1 MIRTPTRAWL
11 ALAIVAGVGVSLV
24 AQAPQAPP
32 PQAPP
37 PQAPQQRFRSGAD
50 TVYVPVTVTDI
61 GGRFVRT
68 LQQEDFAIFDNGK
81 PQEITIFDREYQ
93 TISAVVMLD
102 ASASMLNAFDRVLSA
117 ANDFV
122 VRLMPGDQARIGSFA
137 EEVQISP
144 DFTGDR
150 DALLKV
156 FANEFNVRIGRR
168 TRLWDAMH
176 QAVETLA
183 NVDGRRVVI
192 VVTDGVD
199 SWSIKTF
206 DDVIGAAR
214 RHNVAVFAVR
224 VDHGDRLGQRIEFSR
239 GPDGSAEGRRSAMPR
254 GGFETLARDTGG
266 GFVAIDALW
275 AHQAPF
281 TDIMLDLHSAYTI
294 GFTPATLD
302 GKVHSLDV
310 RVRGSALKVKARR
323 SYLALPAGPGTDGG
337 GR

>member
-1 MIRTPTRAWL
+1 MTRAPLRAWL
-11 ALAIVAGVGVSLV
+11 ALAICAGVGVSLV
-24 AQAPQAPP
+24 AGPAQDPAPQT
-32 PQAPP
+32 
-37 PQAPQQRFRSGAD
+37 PQQRFRSGAD

-68 LQQEDFAIFDNGK
+68 LDKEDFTILDNGR

-93 TISAVVMLD
+93 TISAIVMLD
-102 ASASMLNAFDRVLSA
+102 ASASMLSSFDRVLSA

-122 VRLMPGDQARIGSFA
+122 VRLMPGDQARIGSFS

-150 DALLKV
+150 DVLLKI

-168 TRLWDAMH
+168 TRLWDAMY

-183 NVDGRRVVI
+183 HVDGRRVVI

-206 DDVIGAAR
+206 DDVAGAAR
-214 RHNVAVFAVR
+214 RHNVAMFAVR
-224 VDHGDRLGQRIEFSR
+224 VNHDDRRGQAIEFSR
-239 GPDGSAEGRRSAMPR
+239 GPDGSAPGRRSPQPG
-254 GGFETLARDTGG
+254 GGFESLARDTGG
-266 GFVAIDALW
+266 GFVSIDAKW

-281 TDIMLDLHSAYTI
+281 TDIMLDLHSAYTL
-294 GFTPATLD
+294 GFTPTALD
-302 GKVHSLDV
+302 GKVHSLTV
-310 RVRGSALKVKARR
+310 RVRGRDLEVKARR
-323 SYLALPAGPGTDGG
+323 SYLAEPAGAGTNGG
-337 GR
+337 VR